1 MENSL
6 LRRIS
11 ARVKV
16 LRSWNLFL
24 IKVLHTLRPCIY
36 LLAKQSP
43 LTGIRRR
50 PEWNPNSA
58 SFYKIWKFPGIL
70 RKTEW
75 RLRDSKTWKTWKGSG
90 WITLTMRN
98 FQKIDIST
106 MLEIIENARG
116 ESAALSKNRGNV
128 AIAEETNC
136 SGIFENWT
144 TRRKETRG
152 SLWWNGRGSPRP
164 DTLRTIENI
173 AGGVT
178 LQLDGKPEAA
188 MEETIP

>member
-43 LTGIRRR
+43 LTGIRWRS
-50 PEWNPNSA
+50 EWNPNSA
-58 SFYKIWKFPGIL
+58 SFYKIWKFPRIL
-70 RKTEW
+70 RKAEW

-90 WITLTMRN
+90 RITLTMRN

-106 MLEIIENARG
+106 MGLTAWHHRKCARRERCRKIVETWPWLKKRIAREFLKIERRERKKQEVLFG
-116 ESAALSKNRGNV
+116 EMDEALHDQTRWGPSR
-128 AIAEETNC
+128 ILLAE
-136 SGIFENWT
+136 
-144 TRRKETRG
+144 
-152 SLWWNGRGSPRP
+152 
-164 DTLRTIENI
+164 
-173 AGGVT
+173 
-178 LQLDGKPEAA
+178 
-188 MEETIP
+188 